1 MYQKIPKKY
10 VWQSLVKTLVKKVGH
25 INRVPVIMAGQSLL
39 NQRKDNTMKQYVK
52 AWEHKYLS
60 FPGDKPVYGEI
71 TDQGLIIY
79 LDLDFIK
86 TSEGADQIMVK
97 KDLEPK
103 SFNTG
108 SLVVP
113 QVIKHYKDQTECIK
127 AFVKSSKKLQAKLK
141 KEINK

>member
-1 MYQKIPKKY
+1 M
-10 VWQSLVKTLVKKVGH
+10 
-25 INRVPVIMAGQSLL
+25 NRQF
-39 NQRKDNTMKQYVK
+39 VK

-71 TDQGLIIY
+71 TKQGLIIY
-79 LDLDFIK
+79 QDLDFTK
-86 TSEGADQIMVK
+86 TSKGSDQITII
-97 KDLEPK
+97 KDTEPK
-103 SFNTG
+103 PFNNG

-141 KEINK
+141 KEMNK